1 VKNLE
6 KGRSQKTLEETSGL
20 RVKVF
25 RLTEIRDE
33 TVKQNGPA
41 DTLEHIVDDQ
51 VDFSEESH
59 RLVVRL
65 G

>member
-1 VKNLE
+1 MTCRSVKNLE
-6 KGRSQKTLEETSGL
+6 KGRSQKTLEETSGF

-41 DTLEHIVDDQ
+41 DALEHIVADQ

-59 RLVVRL
+59 R
-65 G
+65 